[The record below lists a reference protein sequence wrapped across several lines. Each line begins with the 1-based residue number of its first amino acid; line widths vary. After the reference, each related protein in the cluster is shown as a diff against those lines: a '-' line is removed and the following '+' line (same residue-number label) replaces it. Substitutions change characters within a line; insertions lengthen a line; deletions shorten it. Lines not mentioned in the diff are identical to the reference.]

1 MAQKFTLS
9 SGMRL
14 LVEPLPHLRSIASGL
29 WVNCGSVYE
38 QTAINGVS
46 HFLEHMLFKGTS
58 QRDAL
63 TIAAEMESVGGVLN
77 AFTGK
82 EHTCYYARSLDEH
95 FALQLDLLTD
105 MYQNSLLAEK

>member
-58 QRDAL
+58 PVSYTHLDVYKRQLDTGSIC
-63 TIAAEMESVGGVLN
+63 TITVTDDSESVISPLWII
-77 AFTGK
+77 
-82 EHTCYYARSLDEH
+82 
-95 FALQLDLLTD
+95 LTV
-105 MYQNSLLAEK
+105 